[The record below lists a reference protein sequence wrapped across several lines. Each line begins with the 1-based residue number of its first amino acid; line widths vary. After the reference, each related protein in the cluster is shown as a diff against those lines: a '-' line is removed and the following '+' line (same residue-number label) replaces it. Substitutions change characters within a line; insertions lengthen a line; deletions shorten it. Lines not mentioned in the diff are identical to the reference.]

1 MTRSFKIRKTFNI
14 LTQTKLCGLR
24 SGHHCFLT
32 TCWCSFSGP
41 VCTEGRNSQTHG
53 RQCFKSLK
61 PLIWLVRFAS
71 LAVLV
76 AFKKAIKGLL
86 YRDGVGRTL
95 NSLWEEKHWCP
106 VNHHQ

>member
-1 MTRSFKIRKTFNI
+1 MTRSFKIRKTFQYSHSDQA
-14 LTQTKLCGLR
+14 LWTQIWSPLLSDHMLVLIFR
-24 SGHHCFLT
+24 SSLHG
-32 TCWCSFSGP
+32 
-41 VCTEGRNSQTHG
+41 GRNSQTHG
-53 RQCFKSLK
+53 HQCFKSLK